1 MARPIGRVSPRLIQ
15 LNHRAVV
22 DPAMDIT
29 ALVDEA
35 LRALGLAEQ
44 RVYLGNRAAT
54 LHEIGRATHRLSEA
68 RSIAASLAG
77 MAETHPDHDPIAAA
91 TAA

>member
-1 MARPIGRVSPRLIQ
+1 MPRGAVRPRLIQ

-44 RVYLGNRAAT
+44 RIYLGNRGAA
-54 LHEIGRATHRLSEA
+54 LHEIGRASHRLTDA
-68 RSIAASLAG
+68 RSIAAALAG
-77 MAETHPDHDPIAAA
+77 MAELHPDPDPLAAVAAA
-91 TAA
+91 